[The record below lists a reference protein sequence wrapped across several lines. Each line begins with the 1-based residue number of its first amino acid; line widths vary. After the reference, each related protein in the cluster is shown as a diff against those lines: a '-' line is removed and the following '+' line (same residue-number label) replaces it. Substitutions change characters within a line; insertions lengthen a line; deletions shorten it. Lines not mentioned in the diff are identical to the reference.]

1 MHGRIAALALLVSL
15 AAALPAAATPQSDFD
30 AVYGDWKNDLVITRC
45 AWSQAQLQNA
55 YDIANSN
62 PDFQYETKFVDDTQ
76 AEINRWKGG
85 GCAGVLPLS
94 ARKRSPLFG
103 VRIVKVRGKGAA
115 ANESV
120 TIRNTTS
127 KAKSFR
133 KASLTNVKG
142 KGYYFPPKFK
152 LAKGRTAVVHVAC
165 AKGKKRQSFTKR
177 AVWLCSKR
185 QMFSD
190 RGDLARLADAKLVVV
205 SQRGYGTQKR
215 RPTF

>member
-1 MHGRIAALALLVSL
+1 MHGRIVAFALLVSM
-15 AAALPAAATPQSDFD
+15 AAALPASATPQSDFD
-30 AVYGDWKNDLVITRC
+30 AVYGDWKKDLKITRC
-45 AWSQAQLQNA
+45 AWSQNQLQNA

-76 AEINRWKGG
+76 AEINRWKTG
-85 GCAGVLPLS
+85 GCAGVQPES
-94 ARKRSPLFG
+94 VRKKSPLFG
-103 VRIVKVRGKGAA
+103 VRIVKVRGKGGAA
-115 ANESV
+115 RETV
-120 TIRNTTS
+120 TIRNTAR

-133 KASLTNVKG
+133 KASLTNIKG
-142 KGYYFPPKFK
+142 KGFYFPPKFK

-185 QMFSD
+185 QMFND
-190 RGDLARLADAKLVVV
+190 RGDLARLADAKLIVV

-215 RPTF
+215 RPVF